1 MLSVEGTGLQ
11 ASSLRLEPGR
21 ANDGD
26 WHHAQLALG
35 ASGGPGHA
43 ILSFDYGQQRAE
55 GNLGPRL
62 HGLHLSNI
70 TVGGVPG
77 PANGVAR
84 GFRGCLQVSLLFCRP
99 IPSPPGALHHRGPML
114 FLSLQGVR
122 VSETPEGISSLDP
135 SRGESI
141 NVEPGCSWPD
151 PCDSNPCPANSYC
164 SNDWDSYSCSCHTGM
179 PGILGNSISNV

>member
-11 ASSLRLEPGR
+11 ASSLRLESGR

-43 ILSFDYGQQRAE
+43 ILSFDYGQQKAE

-77 PANGVAR
+77 PASGVAR
-84 GFRGCLQVSLLFCRP
+84 GFRGCLQVSLFPGL
-99 IPSPPGALHHRGPML
+99 PSHSYLEPC
-114 FLSLQGVR
+114 S
-122 VSETPEGISSLDP
+122 TEG
-135 SRGESI
+135 
-141 NVEPGCSWPD
+141 
-151 PCDSNPCPANSYC
+151 
-164 SNDWDSYSCSCHTGM
+164 
-179 PGILGNSISNV
+179 

>member
-1 MLSVEGTGLQ
+1 MPLPFLLQLQEGHVLLSIEGTGLQ

-84 GFRGCLQVSLLFCRP
+84 GFRGCLQVSLLSVRFFLPLCG
-99 IPSPPGALHHRGPML
+99 SPTPLRANIT
-114 FLSLQGVR
+114 LSL
-122 VSETPEGISSLDP
+122 
-135 SRGESI
+135 
-141 NVEPGCSWPD
+141 PGCASQ
-151 PCDSNPCPANSYC
+151 
-164 SNDWDSYSCSCHTGM
+164 
-179 PGILGNSISNV
+179 

>member
-1 MLSVEGTGLQ
+1 MVPEDGFGGPAEGQCAARANEGRLLTLFSSLLVKLREGHVVLSVEGTGLQ

-77 PANGVAR
+77 PAGGVAR
-84 GFRGCLQVSLLFCRP
+84 GFRGCLQVGGLLCLPLLSIRRP
-99 IPSPPGALHHRGPML
+99 ASWRANIACVPPRA
-114 FLSLQGVR
+114 
-122 VSETPEGISSLDP
+122 
-135 SRGESI
+135 
-141 NVEPGCSWPD
+141 
-151 PCDSNPCPANSYC
+151 
-164 SNDWDSYSCSCHTGM
+164 
-179 PGILGNSISNV
+179 

>member
-77 PANGVAR
+77 PASGVAR
-84 GFRGCLQVSLLFCRP
+84 GFRGCLQVSLLP
-99 IPSPPGALHHRGPML
+99 SLPSHPSPTTTTGRPAPRGSTLP
-114 FLSLQGVR
+114 LSF
-122 VSETPEGISSLDP
+122 
-135 SRGESI
+135 
-141 NVEPGCSWPD
+141 PGCAGERNTQG
-151 PCDSNPCPANSYC
+151 C
-164 SNDWDSYSCSCHTGM
+164 
-179 PGILGNSISNV
+179 

>member
-1 MLSVEGTGLQ
+1 MGWKKSPLRQSADPLFFWCQLQEGHVVLSVEGTGLQ

-77 PANGVAR
+77 PASGVAR
-84 GFRGCLQVSLLFCRP
+84 GFRGCLQVSLL
-99 IPSPPGALHHRGPML
+99 
-114 FLSLQGVR
+114 
-122 VSETPEGISSLDP
+122 
-135 SRGESI
+135 
-141 NVEPGCSWPD
+141 
-151 PCDSNPCPANSYC
+151 PC
-164 SNDWDSYSCSCHTGM
+164 
-179 PGILGNSISNV
+179 LLISNSWRLEARSTKGQHYLVPPRVFG

>member
-1 MLSVEGTGLQ
+1 MVLSVEGTGLQ
-11 ASSLRLEPGR
+11 ASSLQLEPGR

-43 ILSFDYGQQRAE
+43 NLSFDYGQQRAE

-77 PANGVAR
+77 PASGVAR
-84 GFRGCLQVSLLFCRP
+84 GFRGCLQVSLLRCLLTSNTGKPVPQR
-99 IPSPPGALHHRGPML
+99 ANTTT
-114 FLSLQGVR
+114 LSL
-122 VSETPEGISSLDP
+122 
-135 SRGESI
+135 
-141 NVEPGCSWPD
+141 PGCSGQRD
-151 PCDSNPCPANSYC
+151 A
-164 SNDWDSYSCSCHTGM
+164 
-179 PGILGNSISNV
+179 

>member
-1 MLSVEGTGLQ
+1 MALSVEGTGLQ
-11 ASSLRLEPGR
+11 ASSLQLEPGR

-62 HGLHLSNI
+62 HGLHLSNV

-77 PANGVAR
+77 PASGVAR
-84 GFRGCLQVSLLFCRP
+84 GFRGCLQVSLLLCLLTANTEKP
-99 IPSPPGALHHRGPML
+99 IPHRANTTA
-114 FLSLQGVR
+114 LSL
-122 VSETPEGISSLDP
+122 
-135 SRGESI
+135 
-141 NVEPGCSWPD
+141 PGCSGQRD
-151 PCDSNPCPANSYC
+151 A
-164 SNDWDSYSCSCHTGM
+164 
-179 PGILGNSISNV
+179 

>member
-1 MLSVEGTGLQ
+1 MGLVVQAGGGQWAGRADESRLLTFFSFLLMKLREGHVVLSVEGTGLQ
-11 ASSLRLEPGR
+11 ASSLQLEPGR

-77 PANGVAR
+77 PASGVAR
-84 GFRGCLQVSLLFCRP
+84 GFRGCLQVSILLCLPILPTWRP
-99 IPSPPGALHHRGPML
+99 APGRANMASVPP
-114 FLSLQGVR
+114 R
-122 VSETPEGISSLDP
+122 V
-135 SRGESI
+135 
-141 NVEPGCSWPD
+141 
-151 PCDSNPCPANSYC
+151 
-164 SNDWDSYSCSCHTGM
+164 
-179 PGILGNSISNV
+179 

>member
-1 MLSVEGTGLQ
+1 MLPSVEPKGHDAFSPQAFAGLRDGFGGPGRSEGWKESGLRQAADPLFFWCQLREGHVVLSVEGTGLQ
-11 ASSLRLEPGR
+11 ASSLQLEPGR

-77 PANGVAR
+77 PAGGVAR
-84 GFRGCLQVSLLFCRP
+84 GFRGCLQVSTLTCLSIGNPWRP
-99 IPSPPGALHHRGPML
+99 AR
-114 FLSLQGVR
+114 QK
-122 VSETPEGISSLDP
+122 
-135 SRGESI
+135 
-141 NVEPGCSWPD
+141 
-151 PCDSNPCPANSYC
+151 ANSTP
-164 SNDWDSYSCSCHTGM
+164 SLPGRSGKRDS
-179 PGILGNSISNV
+179 

>member
-1 MLSVEGTGLQ
+1 VVLSVEGTGLQ

-77 PANGVAR
+77 PASGVAR
-84 GFRGCLQVSLLFCRP
+84 GFRGCLQVSLLLHP
-99 IPSPPGALHHRGPML
+99 PLPLSPNLEPWCTEGQHCSAP
-114 FLSLQGVR
+114 
-122 VSETPEGISSLDP
+122 VS
-135 SRGESI
+135 
-141 NVEPGCSWPD
+141 PGCTDKRS
-151 PCDSNPCPANSYC
+151 
-164 SNDWDSYSCSCHTGM
+164 T
-179 PGILGNSISNV
+179 

>member
-26 WHHAQLALG
+26 WHHAQLSLG

-77 PANGVAR
+77 PANGAAR
-84 GFRGCLQVSLLFCRP
+84 GFRGCLQVSLLFRLP
-99 IPSPPGALHHRGPML
+99 VASPPAALSQRA
-114 FLSLQGVR
+114 
-122 VSETPEGISSLDP
+122 
-135 SRGESI
+135 
-141 NVEPGCSWPD
+141 NVVLIPPGRAGKRD
-151 PCDSNPCPANSYC
+151 
-164 SNDWDSYSCSCHTGM
+164 T
-179 PGILGNSISNV
+179 

>member
-26 WHHAQLALG
+26 WHHAQLSLG

-43 ILSFDYGQQRAE
+43 ILSFDYGQQKAE

-77 PANGVAR
+77 PASSVAR
-84 GFRGCLQVSLLFCRP
+84 GFRGCLQVNLLPRPP
-99 IPSPPGALHHRGPML
+99 IPFLPGALFH
-114 FLSLQGVR
+114 
-122 VSETPEGISSLDP
+122 
-135 SRGESI
+135 
-141 NVEPGCSWPD
+141 
-151 PCDSNPCPANSYC
+151 
-164 SNDWDSYSCSCHTGM
+164 
-179 PGILGNSISNV
+179 

>member
-1 MLSVEGTGLQ
+1 MGWKMSWSRQSADPLFFWCQLREGRLVLSVEGTGLQ
-11 ASSLRLEPGR
+11 ASSLQLEPGR

-43 ILSFDYGQQRAE
+43 ILSFDYGQQWAE

-77 PANGVAR
+77 PASGVAR
-84 GFRGCLQVSLLFCRP
+84 GFRGCLQVSLLLCFLTANTEKP
-99 IPSPPGALHHRGPML
+99 IPQRANTTI
-114 FLSLQGVR
+114 LSL
-122 VSETPEGISSLDP
+122 
-135 SRGESI
+135 
-141 NVEPGCSWPD
+141 PGCS
-151 PCDSNPCPANSYC
+151 
-164 SNDWDSYSCSCHTGM
+164 GQ
-179 PGILGNSISNV
+179 

>member
-1 MLSVEGTGLQ
+1 MLTLLSLFLCQLREGHVVLSVEGTGLQ
-11 ASSLRLEPGR
+11 ASSLRLDPGR

-77 PANGVAR
+77 PASGVAR
-84 GFRGCLQVSLLFCRP
+84 GFRGCLQVSP
-99 IPSPPGALHHRGPML
+99 IPCPLAPMATQSPAPR
-114 FLSLQGVR
+114 R
-122 VSETPEGISSLDP
+122 VNSASSP
-135 SRGESI
+135 RVCG
-141 NVEPGCSWPD
+141 
-151 PCDSNPCPANSYC
+151 
-164 SNDWDSYSCSCHTGM
+164 
-179 PGILGNSISNV
+179 

>member
-1 MLSVEGTGLQ
+1 MLTLLSLFLCQLREGHVVLSVEGTGLQ
-11 ASSLRLEPGR
+11 ASSLRLDPGR

-77 PANGVAR
+77 PASGVAR
-84 GFRGCLQVSLLFCRP
+84 GFRGCLQVSP
-99 IPSPPGALHHRGPML
+99 IPCPLTPMASQSPAPR
-114 FLSLQGVR
+114 R
-122 VSETPEGISSLDP
+122 VNSASSP
-135 SRGESI
+135 RVCG
-141 NVEPGCSWPD
+141 
-151 PCDSNPCPANSYC
+151 
-164 SNDWDSYSCSCHTGM
+164 
-179 PGILGNSISNV
+179 

>member
-1 MLSVEGTGLQ
+1 MVLSVEGTGLQ
-11 ASSLRLEPGR
+11 ASSLQLEPGR

-70 TVGGVPG
+70 TVGGVPE
-77 PANGVAR
+77 PASGVAR
-84 GFRGCLQVSLLFCRP
+84 GFRGCLQVSLLLCLLTANMEKP
-99 IPSPPGALHHRGPML
+99 IPQRANTTA
-114 FLSLQGVR
+114 LSL
-122 VSETPEGISSLDP
+122 
-135 SRGESI
+135 
-141 NVEPGCSWPD
+141 PG
-151 PCDSNPCPANSYC
+151 
-164 SNDWDSYSCSCHTGM
+164 YSGQRDA
-179 PGILGNSISNV
+179 